1 MEVFIEFIT
10 ILLLYYALAFFG
22 HEACGILV
30 PQPSLNPWTT
40 TEALKN
46 TSLLDI
52 TFYSHPPRDR
62 TKEATDWS
70 LRSLANHSELR
81 FGS

>member
-22 HEACGILV
+22 HEAYGILV

-40 TEALKN
+40 NEALKN
-46 TSLLDI
+46 TSLLDSTSI
-52 TFYSHPPRDR
+52 HILPETVQNKLQIDR
-62 TKEATDWS
+62 LD
-70 LRSLANHSELR
+70 R
-81 FGS
+81 